1 MSNKAFINYY
11 IFNENVVPMKYDCIS
26 FKAKLSLSNF
36 KYGNDN
42 NALLIENLITNK
54 HFRNKGYATKLLN
67 YIISNYGNSYSIY
80 LMVLKSNKLA
90 IDFYRK
96 KGFLFV
102 NKFKNTYICKLN

>member
-1 MSNKAFINYY
+1 MTASHLKLNY
-11 IFNENVVPMKYDCIS
+11 P
-26 FKAKLSLSNF
+26 SLILNM
-36 KYGNDN
+36 D
-42 NALLIENLITNK
+42 
-54 HFRNKGYATKLLN
+54 KGYATKLLN
-67 YIISNYGNSYSIY
+67 YVISNYGNSYSLY